1 MKGGMQASDRTRK
14 RPRSRYAVLGML
26 SMGLETGYAMKK
38 HVEANLGHFWN
49 ESYGQI
55 YPILR
60 QLVEEGLA
68 TCQVEQQAGAR
79 RRKCY
84 ALTPAGGN
92 ELRAWLVQPPEPQP
106 PRLELL
112 LKLSF
117 GERVPVEACEQL
129 IRGHRETCDRDIA
142 HLAGIESTLRDTP
155 GRHPDQPYWLMTLRY
170 GRAVREAERAWC
182 DEALEQ
188 LQEIRSGHELTPE
201 SGVGR

>member
-1 MKGGMQASDRTRK
+1 VSSNDSPKK

-38 HVEANLGHFWN
+38 HVEQNLGHFWS

-68 TCQVEQQAGAR
+68 TCESESLPGERQ
-79 RRKCY
+79 RKRY
-84 ALTPAGGN
+84 SLTPAGWT
-92 ELRAWLVQPPEPQP
+92 ELRAWLLQPPEPPP

-117 GERVPVEACEQL
+117 GQRVPIEACEKL
-129 IRGHRETCDRDIA
+129 VRDHREICERDVA
-142 HLAGIESTLRDTP
+142 ELSSIESALRNAP
-155 GRHPDQPYWLMTLRY
+155 NRHPDQPYWLITLRY
-170 GRAVREAERAWC
+170 GRALREAECAWC
-182 DEALEQ
+182 GETLEQ
-188 LQEIRSGHELTPE
+188 LRNMREDERSPG
-201 SGVGR
+201 SAAGR

>member
-1 MKGGMQASDRTRK
+1 MQASDRTRK

-26 SMGLETGYAMKK
+26 STGLETGYAMKK

-79 RRKCY
+79 RRKRY

-92 ELRAWLVQPPEPQP
+92 ELRAWLVQPTESQP

-112 LKLSF
+112 LKLTF

-129 IRGHRETCDRDIA
+129 IRDPREPCYRDIE
-142 HLAGIESTLRDTP
+142 HLAGIESALRETP

-170 GRAVREAERAWC
+170 GRAVRKAERVWC
-182 DEALEQ
+182 DETLED
-188 LQEIRSGHELTPE
+188 LQEIRSEHELTSK
-201 SGVGR
+201 SGLGR

>member
-1 MKGGMQASDRTRK
+1 MQASSGNKK

-38 HVEANLGHFWN
+38 HVEQNLGHFWS

-60 QLVEEGLA
+60 QLVDEGLA
-68 TCQVEQQAGAR
+68 TCLVDRQSGG
-79 RRKCY
+79 RKRKRY
-84 ALTPAGGN
+84 SLTATGWD
-92 ELRAWLVQPPEPQP
+92 ELCAWLVQPPEPPP

-117 GERVPVEACEQL
+117 GERVSVEACEKL
-129 IRGHRETCDRDIA
+129 IRDHREMCERDIA
-142 HLAGIESTLRDTP
+142 YLEGIESSLRDSP
-155 GRHPDQPYWLMTLRY
+155 NRHRDQPYWLMTLRY

-182 DEALEQ
+182 DETLAQ
-188 LQEIRSGHELTPE
+188 LRSLRKEDELSSE
-201 SGVGR
+201 SGRGR